1 MNCPKCGATNG
12 NTNKFCRECGTALP
26 PEHSTGKPD
35 DAALREELIEVWQ
48 LYSAGKLDAAL
59 AKVNAI
65 AERVPDSASVHS
77 VMGLVYERKSEE
89 EQAAGRAEAGR
100 DFIKLA
106 ITQYEKILSLNPKS
120 AADRQK
126 LASLQAKLTGES
138 FAPPKP
144 GINLSDIRKA
154 LKSVPPPALAG
165 FGTFIVLL
173 MLLIILIP
181 GGKRARRGHQMP
193 RLQAA

>member
-12 NTNKFCRECGTALP
+12 NTNKFCRECGTALEKALP

-77 VMGLVYERKSEE
+77 VMGLGYERKSE
-89 EQAAGRAEAGR
+89 GRAGGR
-100 DFIKLA
+100 
-106 ITQYEKILSLNPKS
+106 PC
-120 AADRQK
+120 R
-126 LASLQAKLTGES
+126 G
-138 FAPPKP
+138 
-144 GINLSDIRKA
+144 
-154 LKSVPPPALAG
+154 
-165 FGTFIVLL
+165 
-173 MLLIILIP
+173 
-181 GGKRARRGHQMP
+181 RARFH
-193 RLQAA
+193 